1 MTTIPAPRVMSNAV
15 LGMSLFVLTELMF
28 FAALISAFVV
38 IKANG
43 LGVWAPPSEVRLP
56 VLSTAFNTVVLFA
69 SGIFLFLT
77 ARSHSKNTSK
87 NNAKTFFALCIATGA
102 FFVLVQGYEWVNLLK
117 YGLTMK
123 SGMFGATFFLLIGC
137 HGLHALGAVLY
148 MAFAYWKLE
157 KGQLSAEA
165 LRGAQV
171 FWYFVVGIWP
181 IIYSLVY
188 F

>member
-1 MTTIPAPRVMSNAV
+1 MSNAV
-15 LGMSLFVLTELMF
+15 LGMSLVVLTEIMF
-28 FAALISAFVV
+28 FTAMISAFLV

-43 LGVWAPPSEVRLP
+43 LGVWAPPTDIRLP

-77 ARSHSKNTSK
+77 ARTLPRPI
-87 NNAKTFFALCIATGA
+87 AKTFFALSIVTGA
-102 FFVLVQGYEWVNLLK
+102 FFVSVQGYEWVNLLK

-137 HGLHALGAVLY
+137 HGLHALAAILFMVY
-148 MAFAYWKLE
+148 AYSKFD
-157 KGQLSAEA
+157 KGGVSAET
-165 LRGAQV
+165 LKGMQI
-171 FWYFVVGIWP
+171 FWYFVVGVWP